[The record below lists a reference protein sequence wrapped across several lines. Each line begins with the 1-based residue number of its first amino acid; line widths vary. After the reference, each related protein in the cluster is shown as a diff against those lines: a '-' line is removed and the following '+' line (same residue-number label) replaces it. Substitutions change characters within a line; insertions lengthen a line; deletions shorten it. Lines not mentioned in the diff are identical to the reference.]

1 MTTLTQT
8 AAKTA
13 AYTKKLGTLKGLDL
27 INGPSSTPVPA
38 AVPTYYL
45 TQLAKGSGPN
55 GTFLTTDFFGSAAG
69 IPYNDYLP
77 TVTSTISTQFTSGN
91 LGALNT
97 IYSQMVDLI
106 TDVYGLPGAIY
117 LPAPYTAGNPYASY
131 DAALAVLITG
141 ADAAVGTAI
150 SAMGANTT
158 ATLNTA
164 WTAMTTHSAN
174 EDTFQALASID
185 YATLTAGAQ
194 LPITAFI
201 PSLAGYGQETQTG
214 MAAEFLEAIANTANQ
229 YGQALVGALRE
240 GRNTAG
246 INAVNL
252 KIDNAVPSLPNAV
265 PPQATLSDSTYT
277 PAQARA
283 QVQT

>member
-1 MTTLTQT
+1 MTTLSQT
-8 AAKTA
+8 AAETA

-27 INGPSSTPVPA
+27 INGPSTTPVPA

-69 IPYNDYLP
+69 IPYNDYLT

-97 IYSQMVDLI
+97 IYSQMVEVV
-106 TDVYGLPGAIY
+106 TSVYGIPPTITIPSGPAAGVY
-117 LPAPYTAGNPYASY
+117 LTYN
-131 DAALAVLITG
+131 AALAALITA
-141 ADAAVGTAI
+141 ADTAVGTAI
-150 SAMGANTT
+150 ATMGATTT

-174 EDTFQALASID
+174 EATFQSLASID

-201 PSLAGYGQETQTG
+201 PSLAGYGQETQQG

-229 YGQALVGALRE
+229 YGQAMVGALRE

-265 PPQATLSDSTYT
+265 PPQANLGDSTYT
-277 PAQARA
+277 PAEARA
-283 QVQT
+283 LV

>member
-1 MTTLTQT
+1 MTTLSQT
-8 AAKTA
+8 AAETA

-69 IPYNDYLP
+69 IPYNDYLT

-97 IYSQMVDLI
+97 IYSQMVEVVTSGYGVPPTITIPSGPAAGVYLTYNTALAALI
-106 TDVYGLPGAIY
+106 TA
-117 LPAPYTAGNPYASY
+117 
-131 DAALAVLITG
+131 

-150 SAMGANTT
+150 ATMGANTT

-201 PSLAGYGQETQTG
+201 PSLAGYGQETQQG

-229 YGQALVGALRE
+229 YGQAMVGALRE

-265 PPQATLSDSTYT
+265 PPQATLSSSTYT

>member
-1 MTTLTQT
+1 
-8 AAKTA
+8 
-13 AYTKKLGTLKGLDL
+13 
-27 INGPSSTPVPA
+27 
-38 AVPTYYL
+38 
-45 TQLAKGSGPN
+45 
-55 GTFLTTDFFGSAAG
+55 LTTDFFGSAAG
-69 IPYNDYLP
+69 IPYNDDLSTTTSTLSAQINAGNLTTLASVYSRMVEV
-77 TVTSTISTQFTSGN
+77 VTSGY
-91 LGALNT
+91 G
-97 IYSQMVDLI
+97 VPPLI
-106 TDVYGLPGAIY
+106 TIPAGPAAGVYA
-117 LPAPYTAGNPYASY
+117 TY
-131 DAALAVLITG
+131 DAALAALIT
-141 ADAAVGTAI
+141 AANAAVGTAI
-150 SAMGANTT
+150 TAMGANTT

-174 EDTFQALASID
+174 EATFQALASIN

-214 MAAEFLEAIANTANQ
+214 MAAQFLESVANTANQ
-229 YGQALVGALRE
+229 YGQAMVGALRE

-277 PAQARA
+277 PAQARNVVLSTA
-283 QVQT
+283 

>member
-8 AAKTA
+8 AAETA

-45 TQLAKGSGPN
+45 SQLAKGSGPN

-69 IPYNDYLP
+69 IPYNDDLT
-77 TVTSTISTQFTSGN
+77 TVTSTISTQFTFGN
-91 LGALNT
+91 LGALST
-97 IYSQMVDLI
+97 IYSQMVQVVTSGYGVPPTI
-106 TDVYGLPGAIY
+106 TIPSGPAAGVYLTY
-117 LPAPYTAGNPYASY
+117 N
-131 DAALAVLITG
+131 AALAALIPA

-150 SAMGANTT
+150 AAMGANTT

-164 WTAMTTHSAN
+164 WTEMTTHSAN

-201 PSLAGYGQETQTG
+201 PALAGYGQETQTG

-229 YGQALVGALRE
+229 YGQAMVGALRE

-265 PPQATLSDSTYT
+265 PPQATLSSSTYT
-277 PAQARA
+277 PAQARV